1 MKSSMNFTYA
11 FVVYESAGNAQH
23 AGPALRSIPIENA
36 VTIVG
41 TSDGNTARNSMYH
54 TRSEIN
60 VNTDRFNFGLRSSI
74 ASQSLARTGPFR
86 FETRLMIS
94 TNGLGGLRS
103 SIFCT
108 VIIAIVLMFGP
119 HATAQPGRPGTG
131 PAPTRINPNATI
143 PNPNALG
150 MAGKNTGA
158 VRVEAIAAEPYGVGQ
173 ILVIAGQISADSTVR
188 ILVKERDDRIFF
200 PAIDYVTIEP
210 EPTPLPP
217 SQTGPGR
224 IGGGALV
231 NRIRTAIQN
240 AKEQINPPET
250 LRIQFLFRGN
260 DPLKIELTGDYEQ
273 SVEVIPTP
281 VREDTVPQLTAK
293 KALLPTDPK
302 FQTLLA
308 SWWTGYI
315 AQAKKQM
322 DKSDY
327 PSLIESYL
335 THMLA
340 YRFGFDLPELYDSRK
355 AKKQEQSDPM
365 PTLSLV
371 AGVEG
376 LRAQIQHDLL
386 LHRSTASQQTVP
398 LPAAPAWRDMPVPL
412 AEDNI
417 AIEPIAKMIPTDCFY
432 IRFGSFANY
441 LWFQE
446 LSQSRGGD
454 LAQMAVL
461 RGFNYETNQRIERML
476 NTRMN
481 FVAKLFGDSVIGD
494 MALLGQDLYL
504 QEGPT
509 LGVVFEAKNVA
520 LLRTTLTQER
530 TSAVSKFAKL
540 GCRLETIDI
549 DGTAVSFLYTPDNQ
563 IRSFLVERGNY
574 IMLSTSKELVRKFLS
589 VKDGQGSLANSP
601 SFRFAR
607 WIMPL
612 ENKYDM
618 FVYLSSEFFRNL
630 VSPQYQIELRRR
642 LKAIAAI
649 ELAEMAS
656 LTANAER
663 LDLRLAPA
671 NQPNAPV
678 SSNTPEEFTIDKLVE
693 LGYLP
698 PWFQERSDRSETLM
712 YQGRWHDS
720 LRGRRGSF
728 LPIADAP
735 VTECSVEEAELYRD
749 QANYYATK
757 WRETDPLMVGIR
769 RFAHPEIEKA
779 ERVTIE
785 AYVAPLGAEKYGWM
799 STFLAPPVR
808 TYIQLPP
815 DDMVNAQVHMAGQ
828 STQRSFAPDHVM
840 FVGLKDMVPPLPG
853 ETKGLLAT
861 LRTLQSLPAY
871 LGAWPR
877 PGYLDRLPLGFG
889 GGPPDVLGFSRLL
902 IGAWRWQASGFS
914 VLSFDRSILEN
925 CAMYLRPVPADD
937 FAQARFFV
945 GDVSK
950 SKLSAWF
957 NTYWFRRAAQ
967 TTRGNLLLLDSMQQQ
982 LKVPAKDSLARAE
995 QLLDAKLQCSLG
1007 GQYSLDEDQFWV
1019 SNAWPQK
1026 FELVPNAK
1034 ASTSLGFDPA
1044 HSLPPEKYVA
1054 PWMEWFRGAKVHLT
1068 QLPERLVLVGHVD
1081 LLKLPVVAPNE
1092 ANTNGEEAP
1101 LPSMNIDLFNLP
1113 FQFFKGDKPKGNKP
1127 DEKAPEPANPAKE
1140 NRKSF

>member
-1 MKSSMNFTYA
+1 MYTLQLCMFFSILIAANCDTLLGQSKTPAAPYATRPSTSPAANNFAPKDTPQNGKA
-11 FVVYESAGNAQH
+11 SP
-23 AGPALRSIPIENA
+23 GPGSVAN
-36 VTIVG
+36 TI
-41 TSDGNTARNSMYH
+41 H
-54 TRSEIN
+54 
-60 VNTDRFNFGLRSSI
+60 
-74 ASQSLARTGPFR
+74 
-86 FETRLMIS
+86 
-94 TNGLGGLRS
+94 
-103 SIFCT
+103 
-108 VIIAIVLMFGP
+108 
-119 HATAQPGRPGTG
+119 
-131 PAPTRINPNATI
+131 
-143 PNPNALG
+143 
-150 MAGKNTGA
+150 
-158 VRVEAIAAEPYGVGQ
+158 VEAVSAEPYGVAQ
-173 ILVIAGQISADSTVR
+173 ILVIAGQISSDSTVR
-188 ILVKERDDRIFF
+188 ILVQEKNDRVFF
-200 PAIDYVTIEP
+200 PAIDYVTVDP
-210 EPTPLPP
+210 TPTPLPP

-260 DPLKIELTGDYEQ
+260 EPFTIELTGDYEQ
-273 SVEVIPTP
+273 SIDIVPTP
-281 VREDTVPQLTAK
+281 SQSNSSDPQAS
-293 KALLPTDPK
+293 APRSLLPTDPK
-302 FQTLLA
+302 FQSLLGA
-308 SWWTGYI
+308 WWTGYV
-315 AQAKKQM
+315 AQAKKQI

-327 PSLIESYL
+327 PSLIENYL

-340 YRFGFDLPELYDSRK
+340 YRFGFELPELFDPRK
-355 AKKQEQSDPM
+355 KKKQAQSDPM

-371 AGVEG
+371 AGVED

-386 LHRSTASQQTVP
+386 LHRPTKSQQTVS
-398 LPAAPAWRDMPVPL
+398 LPRAPAWRDMPVPM
-412 AEDNI
+412 AGENV
-417 AIEPIAKMIPTDCFY
+417 AIEPIANVIPNDCFY

-461 RGFNYETNQRIERML
+461 RGFNYETNLRIERML
-476 NTRMN
+476 NTKMN

-520 LLRTTLTQER
+520 LLRTTMSQER
-530 TSAVSKFAKL
+530 TAAVSKFAKL
-540 GCRLETIDI
+540 GCRLDTVDI
-549 DGTAVSFLYTPDNQ
+549 DGTPVSFLYTPDNQ

-589 VKDGQGSLANSP
+589 IDAGKGSLANSP
-601 SFRFAR
+601 AFRFAR
-607 WIMPL
+607 WIMPV

-630 VSPQYQIELRRR
+630 VSPHYQIELRRR

-656 LTANAER
+656 LTANAEKIDR
-663 LDLRLAPA
+663 IIPQQGIA
-671 NQPNAPV
+671 PNATV
-678 SSNTPEEFTIDKLVE
+678 AVDTKDLSIDQLTE
-693 LGYLP
+693 RGYLP
-698 PWFQERSDRSETLM
+698 PWFQDRADQSETLL

-728 LPIADAP
+728 LPIADTP
-735 VTECSVEEAELYRD
+735 VTDCSVEEAELYQE
-749 QANYYATK
+749 QADYYATK

-769 RFAHPEIEKA
+769 RFAHPEIDKA
-779 ERVTIE
+779 ERVAIE

-808 TYIQLPP
+808 TAIQLPP

-840 FVGLKDMVPPLPG
+840 FVGLKDMIPPLPG

-902 IGAWRWQASGFS
+902 IGAWRWQAGGFS

-937 FAQARFFV
+937 FAQARIFV
-945 GDVSK
+945 GDLSH

-967 TTRGNLLLLDSMQQQ
+967 TTRGNLLLLDSMHQQ
-982 LKVPAKDSLARAE
+982 LKVPAKDALTRAE

-1007 GQYSLDEDQFWV
+1007 GQYSLDEDEVWV
-1019 SNAWPQK
+1019 SNAWPK
-1026 FELVPNAK
+1026 RIELVPNK
-1034 ASTSLGFDPA
+1034 KSSTSLGFDPA

-1054 PWMEWFRGAKVHLT
+1054 PWMEWFRGAKIHLT

-1081 LLKLPVVAPNE
+1081 LLRLPVTANSE
-1092 ANTNGEEAP
+1092 TNTNSEETP

-1113 FQFFKGDKPKGNKP
+1113 FQFFKGDKPKVNDS
-1127 DEKAPEPANPAKE
+1127 DEKAAAPANPAKE